1 MDYINN
7 KKAPALVRF
16 IQWRERHISAK
27 NFTLVL
33 AVVVGLCSAFA
44 ALILKH
50 LIHFIQHFL
59 TENFSTNEANY
70 LYLLYP
76 VVGIFL
82 AGLFIRY
89 IVRDDI
95 GHGVTKILYA
105 ISRKQAHIRPHN
117 MYSSVVASS
126 ITIGFGGSVGA
137 EAPIV
142 LTGSAIGS
150 NLGRLFRVDGRTMM
164 LLVGCGAAGAV
175 AGIFKAPIA
184 GLVFTIEVLLID
196 LTMSSLMPL
205 LISSVTAATVS
216 YIATGTDSMF
226 HFTMANSFTMQ
237 RIPYVILLGIT
248 CGFVSL
254 YFSETMNKLEDFFR
268 RYKNPYVKFLIGGV
282 ALSLLIF
289 LFPSLYGEGYDTI
302 ELLLNGSTNVEWD
315 DAMSGSFFSGHS
327 RMLLVYLALV
337 VLFKVFA
344 TTATNAGGGCGGI
357 FAPSLFLGCV
367 TGFVFSHFCN
377 NVMGVNVYLPEN
389 NFALFGMA
397 GLMSG
402 VMHAPLTGIFL
413 IAELTGGYD
422 LFLPLMITSAMS
434 YLTIR
439 IFQTHSIYS
448 MRLAKKGE
456 LLTHHK
462 DQSILTLMRTENVIE
477 KDFKA
482 TSADMELGRFTTVIS
497 DSRRNLFPVLNKD
510 NRLEGIVQLD
520 DVRHYMFRSELYHR
534 YTMDKFMR
542 EPVARISVTDAM
554 DVVMRK
560 FDDTRAWNLPVE
572 DVDGRYL
579 GFVSRS
585 KIFNEYRKLM
595 LDYSDE

>member
-1 MDYINN
+1 MNN
-7 KKAPALVRF
+7 TNKTENSWFVRF
-16 IQWRERHISAK
+16 NQWRERHISAK
-27 NFTLVL
+27 NFTLIL
-33 AVVVGLCSAFA
+33 AVLVGLCSAFA
-44 ALILKH
+44 ALTLKT
-50 LIHFIQHFL
+50 LIHSIQHFL
-59 TENFSTNEANY
+59 TENFQTNEANY
-70 LYLLYP
+70 LYLIYP
-76 VVGIFL
+76 VIGILL
-82 AGLFIRY
+82 AGLFIRH

-105 ISRKQAHIRPHN
+105 ISRKQARIRPHN

-150 NLGRLFRVDGRTMM
+150 NLGKLFRVDARTMM

-216 YIATGTDSMF
+216 YLSTGTDSMF
-226 HFTMANSFTMQ
+226 HFTMVNTFTME
-237 RIPYVILLGIT
+237 RIPYVMLLGIV

-254 YFSETMNKLEDFFR
+254 YFSSTMNKLEDIFR
-268 RYKNPYVKFLIGGV
+268 RFKSPYMKLLIGGV
-282 ALSLLIF
+282 TLSLLIF
-289 LFPSLYGEGYDTI
+289 LFPSLYGEGYETI
-302 ELLLNGSTNVEWD
+302 ELLLNGQNNAEWNA
-315 DAMSGSFFSGHS
+315 AMDNSFFYGHS
-327 RMLLVYLALV
+327 RMLLIYLSLV

-344 TTATNAGGGCGGI
+344 TTATNGGGGCGGI
-357 FAPSLFLGCV
+357 FAPSLFLGCIA
-367 TGFVFSHFCN
+367 GFVFSHFCN
-377 NVMGVNVYLPEN
+377 SIGISVYLPEN

-422 LFLPLMITSAMS
+422 LFLPLMITSVFS

-439 IFQTHSIYS
+439 VFQSHSIYS

-477 KDFKA
+477 KDFKPA
-482 TSADMELGRFTTVIS
+482 TTDMELGQLTSVIS
-497 DSRRNLFPVLNKD
+497 ESRRNLFPVLNKD
-510 NRLEGIVQLD
+510 NRLVGIVQLD

-534 YTMDKFMR
+534 YTVDKFMR
-542 EPVARISVTDAM
+542 DPVARISVTDAM

-572 DVDGRYL
+572 DEDGRYI

-585 KIFNEYRKLM
+585 KIFNEYRRLM
-595 LDYSDE
+595 LDFSEE

>member
-1 MDYINN
+1 MDYTN
-7 KKAPALVRF
+7 KTETSWFIRF
-16 IQWRERHISAK
+16 TQWREQHISAK
-27 NFTLVL
+27 NFTLIL
-33 AVVVGLCSAFA
+33 AVLVGLCSAFA
-44 ALILKH
+44 ALALKN

-59 TENFSTNEANY
+59 TENFHTNEANY
-70 LYLLYP
+70 LYLIYP
-76 VVGIFL
+76 VVGILL
-82 AGLFIRY
+82 AGLFIRH

-105 ISRKQAHIRPHN
+105 ISQKQARIRPHN
-117 MYSSVVASS
+117 MYSSVIASS

-150 NLGRLFRVDGRTMM
+150 NLGKLFRVDARTMM

-216 YIATGTDSMF
+216 YIFTGTDSMF
-226 HFTMANSFTMQ
+226 HFTMVNSFTMQ
-237 RIPYVILLGIT
+237 RIPYVVLLGIA

-254 YFSETMNKLEDFFR
+254 YFSSTMNKLEDVFR
-268 RYKNPYVKFLIGGV
+268 RFKNPYMKLLIGGV
-282 ALSLLIF
+282 TLSLLIF

-302 ELLLNGSTNVEWD
+302 ELLLNGKNNAEWGA
-315 DAMSGSFFSGHS
+315 AMDNSFFYGHS
-327 RMLLVYLALV
+327 RMLLIYLALV
-337 VLFKVFA
+337 VMFKVFA
-344 TTATNAGGGCGGI
+344 TTATNGGGGCGGI

-377 NVMGVNVYLPEN
+377 NVGVGVFLPEN

-422 LFLPLMITSAMS
+422 LFLPLMITSVCS

-439 IFQTHSIYS
+439 VFQTHSIYS
-448 MRLAKKGE
+448 MRLARKGE

-477 KDFKA
+477 RDFKPA
-482 TSADMELGRFTTVIS
+482 TADMELGQLTSVIS
-497 DSRRNLFPVLNKD
+497 ESRRNLFPVLNKD
-510 NRLEGIVQLD
+510 NRLVGIVQLD
-520 DVRHYMFRSELYHR
+520 DVRHYMFRSELYRR
-534 YTMDKFMR
+534 YTVDKFMR
-542 EPVARISVTDAM
+542 EPAARISVTDAM

-572 DVDGRYL
+572 DEDGRYL

-585 KIFNEYRKLM
+585 KIFNEYRRLM
-595 LDYSDE
+595 LDFSDE